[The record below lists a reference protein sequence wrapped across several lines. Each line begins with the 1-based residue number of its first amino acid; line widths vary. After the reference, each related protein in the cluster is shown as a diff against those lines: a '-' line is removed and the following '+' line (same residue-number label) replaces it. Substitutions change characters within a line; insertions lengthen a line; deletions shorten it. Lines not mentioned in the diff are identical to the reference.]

1 LNSIT
6 AFIGLAAGSLGGGA
20 LVTYAPAPQQ
30 LVYAEL
36 LARSAAEALIF
47 WRMPETVTP
56 KAGALASL
64 VPHIRIPARAL
75 VQVTPVTVAS
85 WALGGFYFSLNT
97 RAGSNRDR
105 RDLADRRRAG
115 R

>member
-1 LNSIT
+1 
-6 AFIGLAAGSLGGGA
+6 LAAGSLGGGA